1 MASPVGRRQF
11 VLLPTRGIRASGP
24 GVSRAA
30 ANFLT
35 SLTRHV
41 GIRIV
46 RPIKEAP
53 QVELR
58 VVDPVREDGPKLV
71 EVSPEAAVALRASQP
86 GLRLEAKPVSSAGP
100 WSDELACR

>member
-1 MASPVGRRQF
+1 M
-11 VLLPTRGIRASGP
+11 
-24 GVSRAA
+24 
-30 ANFLT
+30 
-35 SLTRHV
+35 
-41 GIRIV
+41 